1 MSSLK
6 KDVAN
11 PPVKAPN
18 PPLCILGLVLFLGF
32 AFCRHQALAQTGD
45 TVSAWMREARSE
57 LQLRGNHA
65 AQLSNDLLQKLEDT
79 LTLPTRTGEATR
91 NGDPDDN
98 S

>member
-1 MSSLK
+1 MSELTITLGCNAYDRNK
-6 KDVAN
+6 
-11 PPVKAPN
+11 PVMDGVQPTFSS
-18 PPLCILGLVLFLGF
+18 V
-32 AFCRHQALAQTGD
+32 RTSTSEALAQTGD
-45 TVSAWMREARSE
+45 AVSAWMREARSE

-79 LTLPTRTGEATR
+79 LTLPTRNGEATR